1 MRKSKNKKTK
11 TKQKKRNYASSRNK
25 NMLDENSE
33 KKCIY

>member
-1 MRKSKNKKTK
+1 MRKSKNKN
-11 TKQKKRNYASSRNK
+11 KKRNYASSRNK

>member
-1 MRKSKNKKTK
+1 MQKSKNKK
-11 TKQKKRNYASSRNK
+11 KKRNYASSRNK